1 MKKYLL
7 FLVILTIIG
16 AGAFFGGMKY
26 AESKTSQRFQQMDAN
41 GFGNRTGAGAINRTG
56 GNNSNNGFV
65 TGNIISKDDKSI
77 TVSIRDGGSKI
88 IFYSDTTEI
97 SKFVS
102 GVFNDLEVG
111 KVVSVTGKTNQ
122 DGTIT
127 AQSIQV
133 RPEMPSFSSTTQ
145 K

>member
-26 AESKTSQRFQQMDAN
+26 AESKTSQRFQQMGAN
-41 GFGNRTGAGAINRTG
+41 GFGNRAGIGNINRI
-56 GNNSNNGFV
+56 NSSNGFIS
-65 TGNIISKDDKSI
+65 GNIISKDDKSI

-102 GVFNDLEVG
+102 GILNDLEVG
-111 KVVSVTGKTNQ
+111 KAVSVTGKTNQ
-122 DGTIT
+122 DGSIT
-127 AQSIQV
+127 AQSIQIK
-133 RPEMPSFSSTTQ
+133 PEMPSFPSTTQ
-145 K
+145 Q